1 MFTRALALFTLASPA
16 RALQPPLRRGLKT
29 PRAPLRRAP
38 KTPRAAAPLANDA
51 EIKELLSSSEY
62 AMDISSIT
70 PDSEKETYIGQGSGV
85 NEGSGIAALGSWLT
99 KLVGKYLAR
108 KNKPIYDELWTIIHD
123 DLLEACRARAG
134 VEAAPTWFSTDKAPY
149 AFATEDGACT
159 GEVAAYSGGPIDW
172 VTTCKFFS
180 STLGFGN
187 MRIDGW
193 LNRDTRAPHLAVH
206 LCIVF
211 NVLFIYVTLV
221 PRTNLVLDDAY
232 NDYIYGSPKK
242 ALNGRTLNDIH
253 VDCIEDP
260 KNFKP
265 YFSKS
270 HVVKAFMTAP
280 TTLLYTV
287 KHNKK
292 NFEKVR
298 EISRQYTDLWLDL
311 ALQEEPDPEGVMTDG
326 VGTDEVQR
334 ELLKTDVRT
343 RQFCGRDPDTKN
355 VANIFGL
362 ELTDKLVRTL
372 WGSPEDPVWSSR

>member
-1 MFTRALALFTLASPA
+1 M
-16 RALQPPLRRGLKT
+16 LKT
-29 PRAPLRRAP
+29 TCLCVAAASALLH
-38 KTPRAAAPLANDA
+38 TPRHPQHRRISLQSLATDA
-51 EIKELLSSSEY
+51 EISLLAGDEY

-70 PDSEKETYIGQGSGV
+70 PDSERETYIGQGSGV
-85 NEGSGIAALGSWLT
+85 NEGTGIGALGNRLKAW
-99 KLVGKYLAR
+99 VGRLLAR

-123 DLLEACRARAG
+123 DLLAACEARAG
-134 VEAAPTWFSTDKAPY
+134 VRPAPTWFSSDKAPH
-149 AFATEDGACT
+149 AFATDDGACA

-193 LNRDTRAPHLAVH
+193 LDRSSRAPHLAVH

-232 NDYIYGSPKK
+232 NDFIYGDPK
-242 ALNGRTLNDIH
+242 ASLGDRSLNDIH
-253 VDCIEDP
+253 NDCIDARD
-260 KNFKP
+260 FKA
-265 YFSKS
+265 YHSKS

-292 NFEKVR
+292 NFELIR
-298 EISRQYTDLWLDL
+298 EISKNYTNYWLDL
-311 ALQEEPDPEGVMTDG
+311 ALGEVDDPGGVLSKGVTTD
-326 VGTDEVQR
+326 VVQR
-334 ELLKTDVRT
+334 ELLQTDVRT

-372 WGSPEDPVWSSR
+372 WGSPEDPVWASR